1 MVVRSELSSKR
12 YIDIPAETKRM
23 FTIELTPE
31 ALAKIEK
38 EGIGPVFGFSK
49 GGLVNI
55 LQRRQAKRDGGRIGL
70 AEGSAREQR
79 IEERE
84 EKDALRKVT
93 EGHIKKLFSGETL
106 TDADYDWWIKKLGDV
121 DKDAMTARAEE
132 WAEKTHGLYPK
143 VDKEALT
150 NSYLHAISSYEVST
164 DNPEGGEG
172 DKGFQKLWRSKARQ
186 LGMQVK
192 ETRQKVE
199 SLFGEERNITN
210 FFEAQR
216 DILNNKV
223 GFNAYSKYGEDKDKA
238 YEYIDNTF
246 TTQLDEMLNAE
257 DTSSS
262 LMGKPVINPREELEP
277 DLWKRDEKGFLL
289 NEYEPIIN

>member
-1 MVVRSELSSKR
+1 
-12 YIDIPAETKRM
+12 
-23 FTIELTPE
+23 
-31 ALAKIEK
+31 
-38 EGIGPVFGFSK
+38 
-49 GGLVNI
+49 
-55 LQRRQAKRDGGRIGL
+55 
-70 AEGSAREQR
+70 
-79 IEERE
+79 
-84 EKDALRKVT
+84 
-93 EGHIKKLFSGETL
+93 
-106 TDADYDWWIKKLGDV
+106 
-121 DKDAMTARAEE
+121 
-132 WAEKTHGLYPK
+132 
-143 VDKEALT
+143 
-150 NSYLHAISSYEVST
+150 
-164 DNPEGGEG
+164 
-172 DKGFQKLWRSKARQ
+172 
-186 LGMQVK
+186 MQVK